1 MGDFLFQAP
10 WRNHHDATIC
20 RQASNAIRAADTEA
34 LNWRQARRVG
44 ETQSPVKP
52 KKRRSKKEKWV
63 KMMQML
69 EDFSGENS
77 AVIFLYRTPCC

>member
-1 MGDFLFQAP
+1 MDLTTPEISLSSMVILIQAP

-44 ETQSPVKP
+44 GDP
-52 KKRRSKKEKWV
+52 KSGQAEKTAQQKGKV
-63 KMMQML
+63 G
-69 EDFSGENS
+69 EDDADVGRFFG
-77 AVIFLYRTPCC
+77 